1 MSAGP
6 TTARTTSGVQRWN
19 EELDQAELGVQPDKA
34 AVHAGECV
42 HGPPLRPR
50 RCGSRLRSR
59 SVEHPRVC
67 VCVSGHPTRCIFM
80 NTPIKSRL
88 AARRRRGLYW
98 PNAAV
103 MAATLLTRTPWPGRS
118 NVTPHHYAYTRFS
131 KGTPAHPTFSAAIHP
146 SAFYTTPASRKVL
159 QQWQRSPRHLG
170 CPQLLQNKLA
180 QAYSHRFADRRVLKI
195 CTCRWIIRR
204 SSLSGRTTSQATTAF
219 IK

>member
-131 KGTPAHPTFSAAIHP
+131 KGTPAHPTFSHTSFSLLHHAGKPESATTVAALSQALGLP
-146 SAFYTTPASRKVL
+146 TTPTK
-159 QQWQRSPRHLG
+159 
-170 CPQLLQNKLA
+170 
-180 QAYSHRFADRRVLKI
+180 
-195 CTCRWIIRR
+195 
-204 SSLSGRTTSQATTAF
+204 
-219 IK
+219 